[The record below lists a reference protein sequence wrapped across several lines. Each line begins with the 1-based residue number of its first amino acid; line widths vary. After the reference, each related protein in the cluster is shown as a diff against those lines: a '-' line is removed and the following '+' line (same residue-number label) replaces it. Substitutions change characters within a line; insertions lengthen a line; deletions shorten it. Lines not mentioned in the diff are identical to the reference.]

1 MSYFDEVY
9 LKRINL
15 HGRTRQERIK
25 KSKEREFDKLFIK
38 QTEYQC
44 LIYKVNEQ
52 QTEIVGSLQPNKWNE
67 SNLIGNLLISTSS
80 AALETGDILH
90 IYQRIANVE
99 EEKIWLVLFVEK
111 NITKGYQLFKVICL
125 DSEINL
131 TNEYGD
137 SQYIIPVKF
146 VSATSTFVR
155 DSFLTTDV
163 GYREASANRT
173 FITADFDFLPKG
185 TKFNYLERTWEL
197 GGKDNISIKN
207 VAYCCIQERLYTEE
221 EPRSSEDILV
231 GEDVNFFLNNT

>member
-1 MSYFDEVY
+1 
-9 LKRINL
+9 
-15 HGRTRQERIK
+15 
-25 KSKEREFDKLFIK
+25 
-38 QTEYQC
+38 
-44 LIYKVNEQ
+44 
-52 QTEIVGSLQPNKWNE
+52 
-67 SNLIGNLLISTSS
+67 
-80 AALETGDILH
+80 
-90 IYQRIANVE
+90 
-99 EEKIWLVLFVEK
+99 
-111 NITKGYQLFKVICL
+111 
-125 DSEINL
+125 
-131 TNEYGD
+131 
-137 SQYIIPVKF
+137 VKF